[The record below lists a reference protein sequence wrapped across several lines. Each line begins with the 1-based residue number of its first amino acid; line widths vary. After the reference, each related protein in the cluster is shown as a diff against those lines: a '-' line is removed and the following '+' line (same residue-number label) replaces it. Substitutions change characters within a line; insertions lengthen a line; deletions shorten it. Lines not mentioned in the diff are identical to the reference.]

1 MSPTHFSESTL
12 VSFRVSVDF
21 LIKASLSVVLGE
33 EPSTVSMSEGPSL
46 VTEMLFFLQQR
57 WRSCCWGSC
66 SVYINLPL
74 SNFEMKRNAAELMFL
89 FMCGTHGA
97 ALNRQTDDSIK
108 ESPQIQHKFFSFRR
122 IYYYVFKWGAKTLT
136 KMQYHQK
143 ENRFDE
149 VEMVKNIPDTTF
161 FAHILVSDWV
171 LSFTASKVVLIYF
184 TFNVAP

>member
-66 SVYINLPL
+66 SVYINLLL

-89 FMCGTHGA
+89 FMCGRQHMVQLWTDKLMTRLKKVHKYSTSFSLLEEYIIMY
-97 ALNRQTDDSIK
+97 LNEEQKHLLKCNTTKKIRGGDGQKYPWHDFLCSYFGIRLSTV
-108 ESPQIQHKFFSFRR
+108 FYSFKSS
-122 IYYYVFKWGAKTLT
+122 V
-136 KMQYHQK
+136 
-143 ENRFDE
+143 
-149 VEMVKNIPDTTF
+149 NILHF
-161 FAHILVSDWV
+161 
-171 LSFTASKVVLIYF
+171 
-184 TFNVAP
+184 